1 MKHFEDF
8 CLIPSLHGENG
19 MFCKSG
25 KRSVSDFKISMW
37 NDVIPGVLRIER
49 MKSSISSFSV
59 AFLVCMVKMV
69 CFARVGKKFCRF
81 QDVHVERCNSR
92 ITTDRTHE
100 MEHFEVFCRI
110 PSLHGENG
118 MFCKSGKRSFGN
130 FKMSML
136 NDVIPG
142 VLRIERMKW
151 SISRISVAFLVCM
164 VKTVCFARVGK
175 GVVQISKCPC

>member
-1 MKHFEDF
+1 
-8 CLIPSLHGENG
+8 
-19 MFCKSG
+19 
-25 KRSVSDFKISMW
+25 
-37 NDVIPGVLRIER
+37 
-49 MKSSISSFSV
+49 
-59 AFLVCMVKMV
+59 
-69 CFARVGKKFCRF
+69 
-81 QDVHVERCNSR
+81 
-92 ITTDRTHE
+92 

-118 MFCKSGKRSFGN
+118 MFCKSGKRSCSD

-164 VKTVCFARVGK
+164 VKIVCFARVGK
-175 GVVQISKCPC
+175 EVFQI

>member
-1 MKHFEDF
+1 M
-8 CLIPSLHGENG
+8 L
-19 MFCKSG
+19 
-25 KRSVSDFKISMW
+25 
-37 NDVIPGVLRIER
+37 
-49 MKSSISSFSV
+49 
-59 AFLVCMVKMV
+59 
-69 CFARVGKKFCRF
+69 RF

-92 ITTDRTHE
+92 STTDRTDE
-100 MEHFEVFCRI
+100 MEHFEDFCRI

-118 MFCKSGKRSFGN
+118 MFCKSGKRSFSDL
-130 FKMSML
+130 KISML

-175 GVVQISKCPC
+175 GVFQISRCPWLNDVIPGVLRIDRMKWSISSFSVAFLVCMVKMVCFARVGKDVFEISRCPC